1 MLAASHMLGRVIQEP
16 SENQSCYQ
24 EWKWKPF
31 FFFHLLAAT
40 CKLGKWLKITEIMW
54 KTSAWLLATFY
65 LSKSQHLELYCTVQS
80 ASQLIIKLSSW
91 YKNVKSK
98 SGKSNKTKDLFIPP
112 TRWVTHASLEVVLLI
127 PCLWGLG
134 LQQFALQTNACQWSY
149 KVVRR
154 KGCTAR
160 SRGWRSSE
168 ERKQSRITMKG
179 EGMRAPLSKP
189 GAVWLQHGTMPLP
202 LSEKHVL
209 RFIFLYL
216 HVKICISILELFLFF
231 KMITCF

>member
-1 MLAASHMLGRVIQEP
+1 MLAAPHMLGRVIQEP

-40 CKLGKWLKITEIMW
+40 CKLGEWLKITEIMW

-112 TRWVTHASLEVVLLI
+112 TRWVFSCLSGGGAFNSLSVGFGVATVCFANQRLPVILQSSEKKRLYSQK
-127 PCLWGLG
+127 LG
-134 LQQFALQTNACQWSY
+134 LEEQ
-149 KVVRR
+149 RR
-154 KGCTAR
+154 KKAEQDHSERWRNESSSFQTR
-160 SRGWRSSE
+160 SCLVAAWNHALAIIGKTCSLFH
-168 ERKQSRITMKG
+168 I
-179 EGMRAPLSKP
+179 
-189 GAVWLQHGTMPLP
+189 
-202 LSEKHVL
+202 
-209 RFIFLYL
+209 FISA
-216 HVKICISILELFLFF
+216 C
-231 KMITCF
+231 